1 MTDCRESYVT
11 DVQFYRIR
19 HMIDDST
26 AKNTRL
32 LDRVFIPKTE
42 HLEIAIFN
50 PPIYVIPA
58 NFI

>member
-1 MTDCRESYVT
+1 
-11 DVQFYRIR
+11 
-19 HMIDDST
+19 MIDDST